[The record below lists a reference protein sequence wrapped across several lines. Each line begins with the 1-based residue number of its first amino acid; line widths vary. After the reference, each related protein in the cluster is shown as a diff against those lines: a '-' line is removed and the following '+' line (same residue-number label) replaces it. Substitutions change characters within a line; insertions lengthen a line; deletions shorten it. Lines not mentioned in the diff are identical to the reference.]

1 MSNNQSTGRFAILTG
16 PAETTTPSFSFW
28 REYLAAIRKVARLKY
43 DLEHLH
49 AMSDHELRD
58 IGITRDQICT
68 ALRRGRRAFPPP
80 QI

>member
-1 MSNNQSTGRFAILTG
+1 MRNIQSTGRFATLAG
-16 PAETTTPSFSFW
+16 SGETTTPSFSFW
-28 REYLAAIRKVARLKY
+28 REYLAAMRKVARLKY

-58 IGITRDQICT
+58 IGITRDQIGT

-80 QI
+80 RI